1 MIDRDE
7 ILRAF
12 RDRITGGTGILG
24 VSAGSGIAARHA
36 TLAGADFL
44 AVYSSGWFRTA
55 GYASVASMLPL
66 GNANDLT
73 LSLASEILPQ
83 ASGVPVIAGLCAW
96 DVTAPLAFR
105 LDECARLG
113 IAGIQNF
120 PSSRLYPE
128 AFRADLE
135 RAGFGLDQ
143 ELALISLARSRGMLS
158 FAFAFD
164 SMEAAA
170 MAAAGADV
178 IAVHLGITNDALA
191 DDDVHEAAGASIRSM
206 AASARRMKPDAIIL
220 VHGGPVA
227 RPEDVSRHRRL
238 VPGLDGFIAAS
249 SVERTPVACAIRDA
263 TAALIASLTTSAGSL
278 DDGARW
284 AKPFDVGDGAG
295 PEPTL
300 EIDESNVAS
309 YLRDHGLVK
318 ADERVE
324 VKPLGGGIS
333 NQILRFDTADAHGVL
348 KQSRSR
354 IRVAQD
360 WRCDV
365 RRILNERDSIRLL
378 GGLLAPGTVPGILF
392 EDPENYLFIMTP
404 APAESTLWKSDLMNG
419 FVDPIATD
427 RAGRT
432 LRRIHARTWG
442 DPDVRERFD
451 NDDLLRQLRIE
462 PYYEATASAHPQLAG
477 AIVAGAEQIL
487 ATKKSLVHG
496 DFVPKNIF
504 TTTDGLLLLDHEIAH
519 FGDPAYDTASCI
531 NHLLL
536 KAIHFS
542 RRTDARPYLYA
553 ATQFWRAYRADG
565 GDEACADESHTVQQL
580 GCLVLARVDG
590 KSPVE
595 YLDEAERD
603 IARRFGASLL
613 KERRPGLLA
622 AISDLGAQLV
632 RLARVEHGGT

>member
-206 AASARRMKPDAIIL
+206 AASARRMKPDAIVL

-227 RPEDVSRHRRL
+227 RPEDVARHRRL